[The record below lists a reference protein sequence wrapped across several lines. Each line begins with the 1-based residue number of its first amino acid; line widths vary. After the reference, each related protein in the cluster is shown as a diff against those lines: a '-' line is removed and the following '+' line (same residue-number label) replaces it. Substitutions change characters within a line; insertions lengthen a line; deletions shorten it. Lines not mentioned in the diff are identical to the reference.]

1 MKKIYSSIDIGTD
14 SIKICIMELV
24 NNKLVILGSSS
35 TRTVGVINGKIIDE
49 NMVINSLKLA
59 IKDISEKANL
69 KIKKTLLIIN
79 NVDLIF
85 KISIGQMDISSEI
98 TALDIAK
105 CEEKAIYKDIKENE
119 QLITVIPIEYKIDDE
134 ICSNPKGLTGE
145 NLQVKCVVIY
155 ALKEDMIKYNLIFKK
170 LDIEITDYVLNGI
183 SNYYEVKNSDLDRQI
198 GAVVNIGYDTTNISI
213 FNKGVI
219 IKNKVLE
226 IGSKKVD
233 EDISYIYK
241 LDKTT
246 SRKLKETFAV
256 SCKRYADSN
265 DFYEIEEKSGRKL
278 MINNYEISEIV
289 EARLID
295 LFEIIKKEINNLTKR
310 EISYI
315 IITGGITEMAGFLYL
330 SRGAFGKLVTV
341 IDMKTLGIRHNKYSS
356 VSGSIKFF
364 TEKLELMDIDY
375 SMFNEDLSNSKKD
388 DNILNKIFGYFK
400 EL

>member
-85 KISIGQMDISSEI
+85 KISIGQMDIGGEI

-155 ALKEDMIKYNLIFKK
+155 ALKEDLIKYNLIFKK

-183 SNYYEVKNSDLDRQI
+183 SNYYEAKNSDLDRQI
-198 GAVVNIGYDTTNISI
+198 GAVVNIGYD
-213 FNKGVI
+213 
-219 IKNKVLE
+219 
-226 IGSKKVD
+226 
-233 EDISYIYK
+233 
-241 LDKTT
+241 
-246 SRKLKETFAV
+246 
-256 SCKRYADSN
+256 
-265 DFYEIEEKSGRKL
+265 
-278 MINNYEISEIV
+278 
-289 EARLID
+289 
-295 LFEIIKKEINNLTKR
+295 
-310 EISYI
+310 
-315 IITGGITEMAGFLYL
+315 
-330 SRGAFGKLVTV
+330 
-341 IDMKTLGIRHNKYSS
+341 
-356 VSGSIKFF
+356 
-364 TEKLELMDIDY
+364 
-375 SMFNEDLSNSKKD
+375 
-388 DNILNKIFGYFK
+388 
-400 EL
+400 

>member
-85 KISIGQMDISSEI
+85 KISIGQMDIGGEI

-105 CEEKAIYKDIKENE
+105 CEEKTIYKDIQENE
-119 QLITVIPIEYKIDDE
+119 QLITVIPIEYKIDGE

-155 ALKEDMIKYNLIFKK
+155 ALKEDMLKYNLIFKK

-198 GAVVNIGYDTTNISI
+198 GAVINIGYDTTNISI

-241 LDKTT
+241 FDKTT

>member
-85 KISIGQMDISSEI
+85 KISIGQMDIGGEI

-119 QLITVIPIEYKIDDE
+119 QLITVIPIEYKIDGE

-155 ALKEDMIKYNLIFKK
+155 ALKEDMLKYNLIFKK

>member
-85 KISIGQMDISSEI
+85 KISIGQMDIGGEI

-105 CEEKAIYKDIKENE
+105 CEEKTIYKDIQENE
-119 QLITVIPIEYKIDDE
+119 QLITVIPIEYKIDGE

-155 ALKEDMIKYNLIFKK
+155 ALKEDMLKYNLIFKK

-241 LDKTT
+241 FDKTT